1 MIERYGSFQPIPEAS
16 FQLPADLQY
25 RVLFD
30 CTRAAEQAGE
40 VLPALNRTARLVNL
54 LESSG
59 IGVGQAK
66 LAVVMH
72 SAAVPAAL
80 NDEAYR
86 ERFGRDNPNTELIH
100 ELRRRGIEVHVC
112 GQSFLGQGFE
122 PDELDPRITLAV
134 SAVAVLVAYQLTG
147 FALVPD

>member
-1 MIERYGSFQPIPEAS
+1 MIERYGSLRPIPEAS

-25 RVLFD
+25 KVLFD

-40 VLPALNRTARLVNL
+40 VLPALNRTARFVNL

-59 IGVGQAK
+59 ISAGQAK
-66 LAVVMH
+66 LVVVMH
-72 SAAVPAAL
+72 GAAVPAAL
-80 NDEAYR
+80 NAEAYR
-86 ERFGRDNPNTELIH
+86 ERFGRDNPNTDLIQ

-122 PDELDPRITLAV
+122 PDEIDPRIALAV
-134 SAVAVLVAYQLTG
+134 SALAVLVAYQLRG
-147 FALVPD
+147 FAQVSD